1 LGREYVY
8 NPSEESLRSR
18 LWVLRE
24 GRLVVS
30 VGRAV
35 WLVAIGTLLVVLVA
49 CGGSVQGSGKI
60 AMAELKDKEGRS
72 VGNAHFS
79 EDEDSVSI
87 LVNVLQG
94 IEPGEHGIHVHEKG
108 NISPDFKAAGEHF
121 SPAKAKHGFENP
133 KGPHAGDLKN
143 IKVVEDGTA
152 TYRTTT
158 DRVALSEG
166 KAAILDKDGSSLI
179 IHAKADDYETD
190 PDGKSSDPVAAG
202 VIEGS

>member
-1 LGREYVY
+1 MR
-8 NPSEESLRSR
+8 
-18 LWVLRE
+18 
-24 GRLVVS
+24 

-49 CGGSVQGSGKI
+49 CGGSVQGSVKI

-108 NISPDFKAAGEHF
+108 NISPDFKAPGNTSARQRPSTG
-121 SPAKAKHGFENP
+121 SRTPR
-133 KGPHAGDLKN
+133 DR
-143 IKVVEDGTA
+143 TQA
-152 TYRTTT
+152 T
-158 DRVALSEG
+158 
-166 KAAILDKDGSSLI
+166 
-179 IHAKADDYETD
+179 
-190 PDGKSSDPVAAG
+190 
-202 VIEGS
+202 